1 MREKNG
7 VRREL
12 VIATRNPGKVAEL
25 GRLLDGLDLRLLSLD
40 QAGVREELS
49 ETGDTFAANAVAKA
63 EQACRLS
70 GRPSLADDSG
80 LCVDALGGA
89 PGVQTARY
97 GGPGL
102 TSEQRVN
109 RLLGALRGIQGPARA
124 AHFECVIALARPDAV
139 TLTTTGTLHG
149 LIAEQPTG
157 RGGFGYDPI
166 FYLPEL
172 GATLAE
178 LPPAQKDSL
187 SHRGRAVAALRR
199 LLEQHVVR
207 LR

>member
-1 MREKNG
+1 MRDENS

-25 GRLLDGLDLRLLSLD
+25 ERLLAGLDLQLLSLD
-40 QAGVREELS
+40 QAGVQDELP

-89 PGVQTARY
+89 PGIQTARY

-102 TSEQRVN
+102 TSEQRMS
-109 RLLGALRGIQGPARA
+109 RLLGALGGIQGPARSA
-124 AHFECVIALARPDAV
+124 RFECVVALARPD
-139 TLTTTGTLHG
+139 TMTITTTGTLHG

-166 FYLPEL
+166 FYVPEL

-178 LPPAQKDSL
+178 LPPTQKDSL
-187 SHRGRAVAALRR
+187 SHRGRAVAAMRR